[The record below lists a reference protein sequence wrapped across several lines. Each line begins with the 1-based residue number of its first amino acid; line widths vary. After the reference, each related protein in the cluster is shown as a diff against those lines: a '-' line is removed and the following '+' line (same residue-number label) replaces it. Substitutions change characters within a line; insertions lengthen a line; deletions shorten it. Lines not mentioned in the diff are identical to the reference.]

1 MRETILVLMLSA
13 VGSIAVGLLLGT
25 IEHILRNFIGL
36 LVLVPPLMSI
46 RGAIGGSFSA
56 RLSTALHLGTVKPQL
71 RKNTSIFKK
80 SFTATMILTLIL
92 PIWIGVLAYLVTYF
106 FPIEIAEGQPLSL
119 FGFIL
124 IAELSGLL
132 SGFLQAIVTIFLSI
146 ITYRKGLDP
155 DVVVS
160 PILYTTGD
168 IIGVIA
174 LVFITQLLFTLGVGL
189 T

>member
-1 MRETILVLMLSA
+1 MLSA
-13 VGSIAVGLLLGT
+13 LGSIAVGVLLGT
-25 IEHILRNFIGL
+25 VEHIFANFVGL

-71 RKNTSIFKK
+71 RNNTSNFKK
-80 SFTATMILTLIL
+80 SFIATLILTLIL
-92 PIWIGVLAYLVTYF
+92 PIWIGGLAYLVTTF
-106 FPIEIAEGQPLSL
+106 FKIDVPGGQTLSL
-119 FGFIL
+119 LGFIL

-132 SGFLQAIVTIFLSI
+132 SGFLQAIITIFVSI
-146 ITYRKGLDP
+146 VTYRRGLDP

-168 IIGVIA
+168 IIGVIS
-174 LVFITQLLFTLGVGL
+174 LVFITQLLFISGFGL

>member
-1 MRETILVLMLSA
+1 MRESILVLMLSA

-25 IEHILRNFIGL
+25 VKDVFNNLIGL

-46 RGAIGGSFSA
+46 RGAIGGAFSA
-56 RLSTALHLGTVKPQL
+56 RLSTALHLGTIKPQL

-80 SFTATMILTLIL
+80 SFLATMILTLVL
-92 PIWIGVLAYLVTYF
+92 PIWIGILAYLVTYF
-106 FPIEIAEGQPLSL
+106 FPVKIAEGSQLSL
-119 FGFIL
+119 LGFIL
-124 IAELSGLL
+124 IAELSGIL
-132 SGFLQAIVTIFLSI
+132 SGFLQAIVTIILSI

-168 IIGVIA
+168 VIGVIS
-174 LVFITQLLFTLGVGL
+174 LVFITQLLFTIGVGL